1 MQRNTL
7 KMRQSTIVKP
17 PVITKGATIRQPL
30 TTRKRPRVT
39 YISPPIMQR
48 KQRNCMPSTTDI
60 DR

>member
-1 MQRNTL
+1 
-7 KMRQSTIVKP
+7 VKP